1 MIRINLLPL
10 AQRKSKFRIGLLY
23 TIIVGSVLL
32 VFGFVYAYHAVKV
45 VALENDIETT
55 RQQYEL
61 ARPAREKM
69 VLANQKNQQN
79 SAKDKVLNDLSTGR
93 SSWAS
98 LLAHLSGITMPEIWF
113 TEITGEKNVLHIKG
127 CSSDYAYIAQF
138 LKQLEQDSLLSEPIL
153 VNAEKDGKQLAT
165 KFEITVKLKGL

>member
-10 AQRKSKFRIGLLY
+10 AQRKSTFRFGLLY
-23 TIIVGSVLL
+23 TVIVGSVLF
-32 VFGFVYAYHAVKV
+32 VFAFIYAYHAVKIA
-45 VALENDIETT
+45 ALETSIETT

-61 ARPAREKM
+61 ARPTQKKM
-69 VLANQKNQQN
+69 VLANQKIQQM
-79 SAKDKVLNDLSTGR
+79 AGKDQVINNLLKER

-98 LLAHLSGITMPEIWF
+98 LLSHLAGITIPEVWL

-127 CSSDYAYIAQF
+127 GAADYAYIAKF
-138 LKQLEQDSLLSEPIL
+138 LNQLEQDALLSEPTL
-153 VNAEKDGKQLAT
+153 VNAENDSKQPAT